1 MNIYFLVEGRR
12 TEKKVY
18 PKWLS
23 LLIPKITEVK
33 HPTHVVD
40 KNYYVFS
47 GNGFPSLLD
56 NHLRNAIDDVNNINL
71 FNYFVICLDSDEE
84 TVQDRRQQVL
94 DFITQN
100 KIVLNNCQL
109 IIIVQNK
116 CIESWFLGY
125 QKIYSRQPHS
135 PLLREYNNFYNV
147 SINDP
152 EVMGK
157 IDRFET
163 CAQFHEAY
171 LTEMLAEKN
180 VRYTKKNPNIVTEE
194 YYLEGLIERNNDT
207 NHISTFKDFL
217 DFCNKV
223 NSEIK

>member
-33 HPTHVVD
+33 HPTQVVD
-40 KNYYVFS
+40 KNYYIFN

-56 NHLRNAIDDVNNINL
+56 NHLHNAIVDVNNIKL
-71 FNYFVICLDSDEE
+71 FNYFVICLDSDEDSVE
-84 TVQDRRQQVL
+84 QRRQQVL

-100 KIVLNNCQL
+100 NIKIINCEL

-125 QKIYSRQPHS
+125 QKMYSRQPHS
-135 PLLREYNNFYNV
+135 ELLREYNDFYNV

-152 EVMGK
+152 EEMGK

-163 CAQFHEAY
+163 CAQFHESY
-171 LTEMLAEKN
+171 LSEMLVEKN

-194 YYLEGLIERNNDT
+194 YYLKGLIERNTNT
-207 NHISTFKDFL
+207 NHISTFKDFI
-217 DFCNKV
+217 DFCTKV
-223 NSEIK
+223 NSKIS